1 MLEKNNFIPNKTE
14 LIFALDFDSKKK
26 AYHWVDL
33 LAPTISFF
41 KIGLQLF
48 TVSHFEVVDC
58 LLEHKLKVML
68 DLKLYDI
75 PNTVANTV
83 KKITKRK
90 IDFLTVHSEVNT
102 MKAAVENKND
112 TKILAVT
119 VLTSL
124 DDSDLLKLGYRYN
137 TTSLVLK
144 KTELAL
150 ECGCDGIV
158 CSGKELPYVR
168 KQFGYDFIVVI
179 PAIRLETGKNDQ
191 KRISSDLESLLEY
204 KPNYFVLGRTISANK
219 NPINKL
225 KEVKSLLCGGI

>member
-1 MLEKNNFIPNKTE
+1 MKTD

-26 AYHWVDL
+26 ACHWINSLIPSV
-33 LAPTISFF
+33 SFF
-41 KIGLQLF
+41 KVGLQLF
-48 TVSHFEVVDC
+48 TISHFEIVDC
-58 LLEHKLKVML
+58 LLEHNFKIML

-75 PNTVANTV
+75 PNTVASTT
-83 KKITKRK
+83 KEITKRK
-90 IDFLTVHSEVNT
+90 IDFLTVHSEINT
-102 MKAAVENKND
+102 MKAAVDNKNG

-124 DDSDLLKLGYRYN
+124 DDNDLLKLGYRYN

-168 KQFGYDFIVVI
+168 KQFGYDFIVVV
-179 PAIRLETGKNDQ
+179 PGVRLETDKNDQ
-191 KRISSDLESLLEY
+191 KRISSDLETLLQY
-204 KPNYFVLGRTISANK
+204 RPDYFVLGRTISGSR
-219 NPINKL
+219 NPIEKIKRIRRL
-225 KEVKSLLCGGI
+225 IKEFKDVN

>member
-1 MLEKNNFIPNKTE
+1 MKTD

-26 AYHWVDL
+26 AYHWIDS
-33 LAPTISFF
+33 LAPSISFF
-41 KIGLQLF
+41 KLGLQLF
-48 TVSHFEVVDC
+48 TISHFEIVDC

-83 KKITKRK
+83 KEITKRK
-90 IDFLTVHSEVNT
+90 IDFLTVHSEINT
-102 MKAAVENKND
+102 MKATVDNKND

-124 DDSDLLKLGYRYN
+124 DDNDLLKLGYKYN

-168 KQFGYDFIVVI
+168 KQFGYDFIVVV
-179 PAIRLETGKNDQ
+179 PGIRLETDKNDQ
-191 KRISSDLESLLEY
+191 KRVSSDLETLLQY
-204 KPNYFVLGRTISANK
+204 KPNYLVLGRTVSESR
-219 NPINKL
+219 NPIEKIKRVKKL
-225 KEVKSLLCGGI
+225 VKEFKNVN